1 MTDVTLSLILT
12 AIGLV
17 TVFTVL
23 LLFYLSI
30 SILMRIFRN
39 DENEENLQPA
49 APAPAAAAPVAVGPR
64 MVELVDID
72 DETAASIMAIV
83 SHESEIPLE
92 QLQFR
97 TIKKLEEDK

>member
-1 MTDVTLSLILT
+1 MTDVTLSFILT

-23 LLFYLSI
+23 LLFYMSI
-30 SILMRIFRN
+30 SLLMRVFRN
-39 DENEENLQPA
+39 DGNEDSSQPAEPALAVA
-49 APAPAAAAPVAVGPR
+49 APAAVGSR
-64 MVELVDID
+64 TVDLED
-72 DETAASIMAIV
+72 TDEKTAASIMAII

-97 TIKKLEEDK
+97 TIKKLKEDK